1 MRELEEKLSGLF
13 EHLECKFDENE
24 NQLSSARKSDSGPS
38 SNNDDEEEEAEDPPE
53 EPAEEISEDEADEKI
68 PLVQSEAADAPAQI
82 IEVEEEE
89 KSSEEESE
97 GTGDSGEKTFQ
108 DIAEQNCRKEI
119 FSTELQDG
127 SVKEEGDTGV
137 KKSCFES
144 FGLRKFSFSSSVSE
158 PDGESPKIKR
168 QATVGQDGIIE
179 PTVLK
184 LQV

>member
-1 MRELEEKLSGLF
+1 MEKVL
-13 EHLECKFDENE
+13 
-24 NQLSSARKSDSGPS
+24 RRR
-38 SNNDDEEEEAEDPPE
+38 
-53 EPAEEISEDEADEKI
+53 
-68 PLVQSEAADAPAQI
+68 
-82 IEVEEEE
+82 
-89 KSSEEESE
+89 SE

-127 SVKEEGDTGV
+127 SVKEEGDAGV

-168 QATVGQDGIIE
+168 QATVGLDGIIE
-179 PTVLK
+179 PASDTDSDSDTEDEEVEVAEKVREEDEVWEEVRPGIK
-184 LQV
+184 LPEFSRRLELRPSL